1 MKSIL
6 ELSSVKV
13 FRYFME
19 SENYCSLDLPIYI
32 DFKPVLDYVENKV
45 GTLAFKDI
53 LKDQNKK
60 PSDYEEVNHKILVKK
75 DAKFTFRPIQIANP
89 YLYYLLVKEITNK
102 GNWKELK
109 KRFKDFQ
116 RPEIEVSSIPY
127 VKGDADKS
135 HRSASVSSWWEKM
148 EQRSIELSLS
158 YKYLFVTDITNCYP
172 SIYTHTIAWALMG
185 KDVAKI
191 KRDKGGLLGNTID
204 KYIQGMQYCQ
214 TNGLPQG
221 SVLFDFI
228 AEMVL
233 GYADM
238 NLANQLAAEGIA
250 DYKILRY
257 RDDYRIFSNSKENLE
272 RIAFRLQEV
281 LSDLNLQLNAKKT
294 FLTEEVVQAS
304 IKPDKVAYVTG
315 IPLYKR
321 TGKRITTTASSL
333 QQEALYIHQFAKEYP
348 NSGTLMKLL
357 TTFSQRLTAKKKKLS
372 EKDVDV
378 MIAIFAEVALGS
390 PKSYK
395 LLLHLISVLINKLPT
410 TDKREKVVQAIYNKF
425 KEIPNIGEL
434 QIWMQHITYK
444 MPNGI
449 PYTEKLCSIVAGEPN
464 VSLWNNDWVKDDLK
478 IGFPQYSICTNWLR
492 DNFTPI
498 IDIDEVSLFD
508 VY

>member
-6 ELSSVKV
+6 ELSPIKA
-13 FRYFME
+13 FKYFME
-19 SENYCSLDLPIYI
+19 SENYCSLDLPVYF

-45 GTLAFKDI
+45 GTLTFEDI

-60 PSDYEEVNHKILVKK
+60 PSDYEDVNHKILVKK

-89 YLYYLLVKEITNK
+89 YLYYFLVKEVTNR
-102 GNWKELK
+102 GNWNELK
-109 KRFKDFQ
+109 KRFKEFQ

-135 HRSASVSSWWEKM
+135 HRSASVFSWWEKM

-185 KDVAKI
+185 KDVAKL

-233 GYADM
+233 GYADK
-238 NLANQLAAEGIA
+238 NLASEIEAKGIT

-257 RDDYRIFSNSKENLE
+257 RDDYRIFSNSKEQLE
-272 RIAFRLQEV
+272 IIAFKLQEV
-281 LSDLNLQLNAKKT
+281 LADLNLQLNTRKT
-294 FLTEEVVQAS
+294 FLTEEVVDAS
-304 IKPDKVAYVTG
+304 IKPDKIAYVTG
-315 IPLYKR
+315 APLYKKS
-321 TGKRITTTASSL
+321 GKRITTTASSL
-333 QQEALYIHQFAKEYP
+333 QQEVLYIHQFAKEYP

-357 TTFSQRLTAKKKKLS
+357 TTFSQRLIAKKESLS
-372 EKDVDV
+372 ETDVDV

-390 PKSYK
+390 PKTYK
-395 LLLHLISVLINKLPT
+395 LLLHLISILINKLPT
-410 TDKREKVVQAIYNKF
+410 TKKRENVAHAIYNKF
-425 KEIPNIGEL
+425 KVIPNIGEL
-434 QIWMQHITYK
+434 QVWMQHITYK
-444 MPNGI
+444 MPNWN
-449 PYTEKLCSIVAGEPN
+449 PYNEKLCRIVAGDPN
-464 VSLWNNDWVKDDLK
+464 VALWNNDWVKDDFK
-478 IGFPQYSICTNWLR
+478 DGFPQYSICTNWLR
-492 DNFTPI
+492 DNFTPV